1 MLAREVRILLRKE
14 LRQLLRN
21 KAATLTALFLPLLLM
36 LIVPLAQVLG
46 VKPDQPKE
54 LHLPEGVWL
63 PPGLAM
69 VGTDPRVVVRL
80 LLTPLISMG
89 GLLTPA
95 LLANHTLTS
104 ERESRT
110 LELLVALPVRVGQIL
125 LAKLLAILALAAPV
139 CLGLF
144 AVVGGFMLSREVG
157 SPGYVLTVGVMVAA
171 SLAFSCSTALFVSLL
186 AQDIRAASNLT
197 GVVLSP
203 FVIGGF
209 VIMAVVPGTTL
220 ASAVL
225 AGGFL
230 LGTALVLVLAL
241 RVVTFERMLR

>member
-1 MLAREVRILLRKE
+1 MLALEVRILLRKE
-14 LRQLLRN
+14 LHQLLRN
-21 KAATLTALFLPLLLM
+21 KGATLTALFLPVLLM
-36 LIVPLAQVLG
+36 LIIPLAQVLG

-54 LHLPEGVWL
+54 LNLPEGVWL
-63 PPGLAM
+63 PPGLAE
-69 VGTDPRVVVRL
+69 VGRDPRVVVRL

-95 LLANHTLTS
+95 LMANHTFIS

-125 LAKLLAILALAAPV
+125 LAKMLAILALAAPV
-139 CLGLF
+139 CLVLF
-144 AVVGGFMLSREVG
+144 AVVGGFMLGRGVG
-157 SPGYVLTVGVMVAA
+157 SPGYVLTMAVMVAA

-197 GVVLSP
+197 GLVLSP

-209 VIMAVVPGTTL
+209 VIMAVVPGTTQ

-230 LGTALVLVLAL
+230 LGTAVVLVLAL
-241 RVVTFERMLR
+241 RVVTFERLLR

>member
-1 MLAREVRILLRKE
+1 MLAREVRILFRKE
-14 LRQLLRN
+14 LHQLLRN
-21 KAATLTALFLPLLLM
+21 KGALLTALFLPVLLM
-36 LIVPLAQVLG
+36 LIVPMAQILG
-46 VKPDQPKE
+46 VKLDQPNE
-54 LHLPEGVWL
+54 LPIPPEVSL
-63 PPGLAM
+63 PPGLAE
-69 VGTDPRVVVRL
+69 VGKDPLVVVRL

-95 LLANHTLTS
+95 LLANHTFIS

-125 LAKLLAILALAAPV
+125 QAKLLAILVLSAPV

-144 AVVGGFMLSREVG
+144 AVVAGFMLSRGVG
-157 SPGYVLTVGVMVAA
+157 SPGYVLVMAVMVAA

-186 AQDIRAASNLT
+186 AQDIRTASNLT
-197 GVVLSP
+197 GLVLSP

-209 VIMAVVPGTTL
+209 VVMAMVPGTTL

-225 AGGFL
+225 AGAFL
-230 LGTALVLVLAL
+230 LGTAVVLVLAL

>member
-21 KAATLTALFLPLLLM
+21 KSATLTALFLPVLLM
-36 LIVPLAQVLG
+36 LLVPMGQILG

-54 LHLPEGVWL
+54 LHLPEGIWL
-63 PPGLAM
+63 PPGLSM
-69 VGTDPRVVVRL
+69 IDTDPLVVVRL
-80 LLTPLISMG
+80 MLTPLISMG

-95 LLANHTLTS
+95 IMANHTFIS

-110 LELLVALPVRVGQIL
+110 LELLVALPVRVGHIL
-125 LAKLLAILALAAPV
+125 QAKLLAILALAGPL
-139 CLGLF
+139 CLGLY
-144 AVVGGFMLSREVG
+144 AVDAGFMLSRGIG
-157 SPGYVLTVGVMVAA
+157 SASYVLTVAVMVVA

-197 GVVLSP
+197 GLVLSP

-225 AGGFL
+225 TGGFL
-230 LGTALVLVLAL
+230 LGTAVVLTLAL